1 MIQPLALL
9 PGLGQQLGLTL
20 HREIDQQ
27 RPQGQQ
33 LLTVHRCAIEPRT
46 AGPTFAVQTFP
57 FPADQKFVLR
67 LEIRLRQPSPQKR
80 RELKTGFD
88 ARPLGSL
95 AQQPLASSSL
105 SATQHCIKGVEEE
118 RFSSTGFT
126 GEHRET
132 RSELQ
137 FEPIDQGDVLQL
149 QTGEHAIP
157 GGDADRSDGSRRLEG
172 VHQTP
177 LTMTAELGDFIEAAG
192 LLEYDPA
199 AITRIYAGHPQ
210 RLIRRLWQTLV
221 PIGLLLLGVAFDWL
235 FQLLKDEERARSRA
249 RECAELLVDLGPA
262 FIKAGQALSTRPD
275 IVPPLLLEELSQLQ
289 DQLPGFDSDLAMA
302 CIEEDL
308 GAPVAE
314 LYEQL
319 DREPISAA
327 SLGQVH
333 RGVLS
338 NGQKVAV
345 KVQRPGLR
353 EQITLDLYIVRNIA
367 AWLNSNIGLIRSDL
381 VALIDE
387 LGRRVFEE
395 MDYLNEAANAEKFAE
410 LHRHNPRIA
419 VPAIFHEATSR
430 RVLTMEWID
439 GVKLT
444 NLDAVRELGID
455 PDDMV
460 DVGVNCSLQ
469 QLLEHGFFHAD
480 PHPGNL
486 LALADGRL
494 CYLDFG
500 MMSEVSRESR
510 TGLIQAV
517 VHLVN
522 RNFGKLSKDFVTLG
536 FLAEDVNLEPIVPA
550 FESVFSQALEAGVNR
565 MDFKAV
571 TDDMSGVMY
580 KFPFRVPPY
589 YALIIRSLVT
599 LEGIALSVDPQF
611 KILGAAYP
619 YFARRLME
627 DPDPQLR
634 QSLKEMLFDGDA
646 FRWTRLENLVSS
658 AASQAQLD
666 LEALLDQLLDFLF
679 SPKAG
684 LLRDQ
689 LVEATVDRLDA
700 IGWSTMQRLGRR
712 LPKRLQPSAFQSRGL
727 PSADP
732 LLQLEPIRELIN
744 VLQSLPGFT
753 PDLLLKRM
761 PRLLNEP
768 DTRRMGVQV
777 AQGLAERG
785 VVRLVR
791 VAAGVST

>member
-1 MIQPLALL
+1 MIEQ
-9 PGLGQQLGLTL
+9 
-20 HREIDQQ
+20 
-27 RPQGQQ
+27 
-33 LLTVHRCAIEPRT
+33 
-46 AGPTFAVQTFP
+46 
-57 FPADQKFVLR
+57 
-67 LEIRLRQPSPQKR
+67 
-80 RELKTGFD
+80 
-88 ARPLGSL
+88 
-95 AQQPLASSSL
+95 
-105 SATQHCIKGVEEE
+105 
-118 RFSSTGFT
+118 
-126 GEHRET
+126 
-132 RSELQ
+132 
-137 FEPIDQGDVLQL
+137 
-149 QTGEHAIP
+149 
-157 GGDADRSDGSRRLEG
+157 
-172 VHQTP
+172 
-177 LTMTAELGDFIEAAG
+177 ELGDFIEAAG
-192 LLEYDPA
+192 LMAYDPA

-221 PIGLLLLGVAFDWL
+221 PISLLLLGIGSDWML
-235 FQLLKDEERARSRA
+235 GLLNTPERARRRA

-275 IVPPLLLEELSQLQ
+275 IVPPVLLEELAQLQ
-289 DQLPGFDSDLAMA
+289 DQLPGFSSALAMA

-308 GAPVAE
+308 GAPVHE
-314 LYEQL
+314 HFDSLE
-319 DREPISAA
+319 REPISAA

-333 RGVLS
+333 RGVLKG
-338 NGQKVAV
+338 GQPVAV

-367 AWLNSNIGLIRSDL
+367 AWLNRNIGLIRSDL

-387 LGRRVFEE
+387 LGQRVFEE
-395 MDYLNEAANAEKFAE
+395 MDYLNEAANAERFRE
-410 LHRHNPRIA
+410 LHRNNPRIA
-419 VPAIFHEATSR
+419 VPAIYRDATSR

-444 NLDAVRELGID
+444 NLDAVRAMGID

-460 DVGVNCSLQ
+460 EVGVNCSLQ

-486 LALADGRL
+486 LALEDGRL

-522 RNFGKLSKDFVTLG
+522 RNFSKLSKDFVTLG

-550 FESVFSQALEAGVNR
+550 FESVFSQALEMGVNR
-565 MDFKAV
+565 MDFKSV

-580 KFPFRVPPY
+580 RFPFRVPPY

-599 LEGIALSVDPQF
+599 LEGIALSVDPDF

-646 FRWTRLENLVSS
+646 FRWTRLENLVAS

-666 LEALLDQLLDFLF
+666 LDTLLDQVLDFLF
-679 SPKAG
+679 SPNG
-684 LLRDQ
+684 GMLRNQ
-689 LVEATVDRLDA
+689 LVEAVVDRLDA
-700 IGWSTMQRLGRR
+700 LGWFTMRR
-712 LPKRLQPSAFQSRGL
+712 ISRQLPRRLQPPGLMASASWQT
-727 PSADP
+727 ADDEM
-732 LLQLEPIRELIN
+732 LDLEPIRQLVA
-744 VLQSLPGFT
+744 VLQQLPGFR
-753 PDLLLKRM
+753 PELVLRRL
-761 PRLLNEP
+761 PRLMREP
-768 DTRRMGVQV
+768 GARTMGLSV
-777 AQGLAERG
+777 AKGLAERG

-791 VAAGVST
+791 VAAGVPA

>member
-1 MIQPLALL
+1 
-9 PGLGQQLGLTL
+9 
-20 HREIDQQ
+20 
-27 RPQGQQ
+27 
-33 LLTVHRCAIEPRT
+33 VIE
-46 AGPTFAVQTFP
+46 Q
-57 FPADQKFVLR
+57 
-67 LEIRLRQPSPQKR
+67 
-80 RELKTGFD
+80 
-88 ARPLGSL
+88 
-95 AQQPLASSSL
+95 
-105 SATQHCIKGVEEE
+105 
-118 RFSSTGFT
+118 
-126 GEHRET
+126 
-132 RSELQ
+132 
-137 FEPIDQGDVLQL
+137 
-149 QTGEHAIP
+149 
-157 GGDADRSDGSRRLEG
+157 
-172 VHQTP
+172 
-177 LTMTAELGDFIEAAG
+177 ELGDFIEAAG
-192 LLEYDPA
+192 LMAYDPA

-221 PIGLLLLGVAFDWL
+221 PISLLLLGIGSDWML
-235 FQLLKDEERARSRA
+235 GLLNTPERARRRA

-275 IVPPLLLEELSQLQ
+275 IVPPVLLEELAQLQ
-289 DQLPGFDSDLAMA
+289 DQLPGFSSALAMA

-308 GAPVAE
+308 GAPVHE
-314 LYEQL
+314 HFDSLE
-319 DREPISAA
+319 REPISAA

-333 RGVLS
+333 RGMLKG
-338 NGQKVAV
+338 GQPVAV

-367 AWLNSNIGLIRSDL
+367 AWLNRNIGLIRSDL

-387 LGRRVFEE
+387 LGQRVFEE
-395 MDYLNEAANAEKFAE
+395 MDYLNEAANAERFRE
-410 LHRHNPRIA
+410 LHRNNPRIA
-419 VPAIFHEATSR
+419 VPAIYRNATSR

-444 NLDAVRELGID
+444 NLDAVRAMGID

-460 DVGVNCSLQ
+460 EVGVNCSLQ

-486 LALADGRL
+486 LALEDGRL

-522 RNFGKLSKDFVTLG
+522 RNFSKLSKDFVTLG

-550 FESVFSQALEAGVNR
+550 FESVFSQALEMGVNR
-565 MDFKAV
+565 MDFKSV

-580 KFPFRVPPY
+580 RFPFRVPPY

-599 LEGIALSVDPQF
+599 LEGIALSVDPDF

-646 FRWTRLENLVSS
+646 FRWTRLENLVAS

-666 LEALLDQLLDFLF
+666 LDTLLDQVLDFLF
-679 SPKAG
+679 SPNG
-684 LLRDQ
+684 GMLRNQ
-689 LVEATVDRLDA
+689 LVDAVVDRLDA
-700 IGWSTMQRLGRR
+700 LGWFTMRR
-712 LPKRLQPSAFQSRGL
+712 ISRQLPRRLQPPGLMASASWQT
-727 PSADP
+727 ADDEM
-732 LLQLEPIRELIN
+732 LDLEPIRQLVA
-744 VLQSLPGFT
+744 VLQQLPGFR
-753 PDLLLKRM
+753 PELVLRRL
-761 PRLLNEP
+761 PRLMREP
-768 DTRRMGVQV
+768 GARTMGLSV
-777 AQGLAERG
+777 AKGLAERG

-791 VAAGVST
+791 VAAGVPA

>member
-1 MIQPLALL
+1 MNLA
-9 PGLGQQLGLTL
+9 T
-20 HREIDQQ
+20 
-27 RPQGQQ
+27 RP
-33 LLTVHRCAIEPRT
+33 VA
-46 AGPTFAVQTFP
+46 
-57 FPADQKFVLR
+57 
-67 LEIRLRQPSPQKR
+67 PQ
-80 RELKTGFD
+80 
-88 ARPLGSL
+88 
-95 AQQPLASSSL
+95 
-105 SATQHCIKGVEEE
+105 
-118 RFSSTGFT
+118 
-126 GEHRET
+126 
-132 RSELQ
+132 
-137 FEPIDQGDVLQL
+137 
-149 QTGEHAIP
+149 
-157 GGDADRSDGSRRLEG
+157 
-172 VHQTP
+172 
-177 LTMTAELGDFIEAAG
+177 ELGDFIEASG
-192 LLEYDPA
+192 LLTYDPA

-210 RLIRRLWQTLV
+210 RLLRRLWQTLV
-221 PIGLLLLGVAFDWL
+221 PIGLFLLGVGTDKVL
-235 FQLLKDEERARSRA
+235 GLLSDQKRARARA
-249 RECAELLVDLGPA
+249 REFANLLVDLGPA

-275 IVPPLLLEELSQLQ
+275 IVPPVLLEELAQLQ

-308 GAPVAE
+308 GAPVDDI
-314 LYEQL
+314 YETL
-319 DREPISAA
+319 EREPISAA

-333 RGVLS
+333 RGVLK
-338 NGQKVAV
+338 NGQRVAV

-395 MDYLNEAANAEKFAE
+395 MDYLNEASNAERFSE
-410 LHRHNPRIA
+410 LHSHNPRIA
-419 VPAIFHEATSR
+419 VPLIFREATSR

-444 NLDAVRELGID
+444 NLEAVRELGID

-460 DVGVNCSLQ
+460 EVGVSCSLQ

-486 LALADGRL
+486 LALEDGRL

-500 MMSEVSRESR
+500 MMSEVTRESR

-522 RNFGKLSKDFVTLG
+522 RNFGKLSKDFVSLG

-550 FESVFSQALEAGVNR
+550 FETVFSQALEAGVSR

-571 TDDMSGVMY
+571 TDDLSGVMY

-599 LEGIALSVDPQF
+599 LEGIALSVDSDF

-634 QSLKEMLFDGDA
+634 MSLREMLFDGDI
-646 FRWTRLENLVSS
+646 FRWTRLENLVAS
-658 AASQAQLD
+658 AASQDQLD
-666 LEALLDQLLDFLF
+666 LEALLDQVLDFLF
-679 SPKAG
+679 SANG
-684 LLRDQ
+684 GMLRRQ
-689 LVEATVDRLDA
+689 LVDAVADRLDA
-700 IGWSTMQRLGRR
+700 LSWMTLQRIGRR
-712 LPKRLQPSAFQSRGL
+712 LPRPLQPPMLLEASDSFDQSTYL
-727 PSADP
+727 D
-732 LLQLEPIRELIN
+732 LEPIRQLIA
-744 VLQSLPGFT
+744 VLQQLPGFS
-753 PDLLLKRM
+753 PDLVFSRL
-761 PRLLNEP
+761 PRLIREP
-768 DTRRMGVQV
+768 DARRMGVEL

-791 VAAGVST
+791 AAAGVSP

>member
-1 MIQPLALL
+1 
-9 PGLGQQLGLTL
+9 
-20 HREIDQQ
+20 
-27 RPQGQQ
+27 
-33 LLTVHRCAIEPRT
+33 VIE
-46 AGPTFAVQTFP
+46 Q
-57 FPADQKFVLR
+57 
-67 LEIRLRQPSPQKR
+67 
-80 RELKTGFD
+80 
-88 ARPLGSL
+88 
-95 AQQPLASSSL
+95 
-105 SATQHCIKGVEEE
+105 
-118 RFSSTGFT
+118 
-126 GEHRET
+126 
-132 RSELQ
+132 
-137 FEPIDQGDVLQL
+137 
-149 QTGEHAIP
+149 
-157 GGDADRSDGSRRLEG
+157 
-172 VHQTP
+172 
-177 LTMTAELGDFIEAAG
+177 ELGDFIEASG
-192 LLEYDPA
+192 LMAYDPA

-221 PIGLLLLGVAFDWL
+221 PISLLLLGIGSDWVL
-235 FQLLKDEERARSRA
+235 GLLMTPERARRRA

-275 IVPPLLLEELSQLQ
+275 IVPPVLLEELAQLQ
-289 DQLPGFDSDLAMA
+289 DQLPGFSSDLAMA

-308 GAPVAE
+308 GAPVHE
-314 LYEQL
+314 HFDSLE
-319 DREPISAA
+319 REPISAA

-333 RGVLS
+333 RGVLKG
-338 NGQKVAV
+338 GQPVAV

-367 AWLNSNIGLIRSDL
+367 AWLNRNIGVIRSDL

-387 LGRRVFEE
+387 LGQRVFEE
-395 MDYLNEAANAEKFAE
+395 MDYLNEAANAERFRE
-410 LHRHNPRIA
+410 LHRNNPRIA
-419 VPAIFHEATSR
+419 VPAIYRDATSR

-444 NLDAVRELGID
+444 NLEAVRAMGID

-460 DVGVNCSLQ
+460 EVGVNCSLQ

-486 LALADGRL
+486 LALEDGRL

-522 RNFGKLSKDFVTLG
+522 RNFSKLSRDFVTLG

-550 FESVFSQALEAGVNR
+550 FESVFSQALEMGVNR
-565 MDFKAV
+565 MDFKSV

-580 KFPFRVPPY
+580 RFPFRVPPY

-599 LEGIALSVDPQF
+599 LEGIALSVDPDF

-646 FRWTRLENLVSS
+646 FRWTRLENLVAS

-666 LEALLDQLLDFLF
+666 LDTLLDQVLDFLF
-679 SPKAG
+679 SPNG
-684 LLRDQ
+684 GMLRNQ
-689 LVEATVDRLDA
+689 LVDAVVDRLDA
-700 IGWSTMQRLGRR
+700 LGWFTMRR
-712 LPKRLQPSAFQSRGL
+712 ISRQLPRRLQPPGLMASASWQT
-727 PSADP
+727 ADDEM
-732 LLQLEPIRELIN
+732 LDLEPIRQLVA
-744 VLQSLPGFT
+744 VLQQLPGFR
-753 PDLLLKRM
+753 PELVLRRL
-761 PRLLNEP
+761 PRLMREP
-768 DTRRMGVQV
+768 GARTMGLSV
-777 AQGLAERG
+777 AKGLAERG

-791 VAAGVST
+791 VAAGVPA